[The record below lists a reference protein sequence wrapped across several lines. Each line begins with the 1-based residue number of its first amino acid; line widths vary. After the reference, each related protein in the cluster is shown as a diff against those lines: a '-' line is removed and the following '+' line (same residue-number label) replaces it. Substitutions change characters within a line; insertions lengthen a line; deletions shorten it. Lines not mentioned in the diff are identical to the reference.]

1 MFVSISEKRFNIR
14 LVYVHVQKEWATMS
28 ATAHQPIQE
37 CTIGNRRSRIGTEMC
52 ATGTGTAPRGLQMSD
67 SPTGLEDEE
76 EAFLYLVEY
85 DDDAERKRVEYL
97 FDSIEGHAERPNGV
111 IRLVSDVD
119 QRSLHEELLTK
130 VPEDQVTAYRL
141 EPVETDVTPETVVV
155 ERTVSADRGPVESFV
170 EYVLSKRK
178 AVLQSA
184 SNNEYEIYSKKGRA
198 EVSYRLAE
206 ADGGTHVTVRI
217 EGYPPAPSF
226 LAEFFRSELTDYAE
240 SQT

>member
-1 MFVSISEKRFNIR
+1 
-14 LVYVHVQKEWATMS
+14 
-28 ATAHQPIQE
+28 
-37 CTIGNRRSRIGTEMC
+37 
-52 ATGTGTAPRGLQMSD
+52 MSD
-67 SPTGLEDEE
+67 RPNTRNEDEE
-76 EAFLYLVEY
+76 ESFLYLVEY

-97 FDSIEGHAERPNGV
+97 FDSVEGSAERPDGV

-119 QRSLHEELLTK
+119 QRALHEELLTK
-130 VPEDQVTAYRL
+130 VPAEQVTAYRL
-141 EPVETDVTPETVVV
+141 EPVETDVTPDTVVV
-155 ERTVSADRGPVESFV
+155 ERTVNADREPVESFL

-198 EVSYRLAE
+198 DVSYRLADTNE
-206 ADGGTHVTVRI
+206 GTSVTVRI

-226 LAEFFRSELTDYAE
+226 LEEFFRSELADYAE

>member
-1 MFVSISEKRFNIR
+1 
-14 LVYVHVQKEWATMS
+14 
-28 ATAHQPIQE
+28 
-37 CTIGNRRSRIGTEMC
+37 
-52 ATGTGTAPRGLQMSD
+52 MSD
-67 SPTGLEDEE
+67 RPDTTDDDEE
-76 EAFLYLVEY
+76 AYLYLVEY

-97 FDSIEGHAERPNGV
+97 FDSVDGHAERPEGV
-111 IRLVSDVD
+111 IRIVSDVD
-119 QRSLHEELLTK
+119 QRALHEDLLTK

-155 ERTVSADRGPVESFV
+155 ERTVSAERSPVESFL

-198 EVSYRLAE
+198 DVSYRLADT
-206 ADGGTHVTVRI
+206 DGGTSVTVRI

-226 LAEFFRSELTDYAE
+226 LADFFRSELTDYAE